1 MSKTSR
7 WRKRRFLPCAV
18 SSGSPRT
25 ISRPWQPP
33 LLLSAGRPITW
44 NDIYNKAHV
53 VVVTENFAREYWE
66 EPSAAL
72 GKRVRVGRD
81 APWREVVGVV
91 GNIHDDGLAEEARST
106 MFWPMT
112 QRDFWG
118 EDLLIRRTMGLA
130 VRSSRAGTP
139 GFLDEIRDTV
149 WRSTGPSH
157 RQTSRRSESSSISRW
172 LTMARTSFTLVM
184 LAIAS
189 GVALLLGV
197 IGIYGVVSY
206 AVSQRTREIGVRM
219 ALGAPRPERADV
231 SRLVLRD
238 GAKLTAFG
246 VAARSR
252 GGLLSH
258 PAHVL
263 ASLRC
268 RRERHHDVRR
278 RCALSRGGVATRE
291 LPPGAASGERPPPR
305 RSALGV
311 T

>member
-149 WRSTGPSH
+149 WSVNGTFPSPNIATLRELLDLTMAH
-157 RQTSRRSESSSISRW
+157 DGSRW
-172 LTMARTSFTLVM
+172 LS
-184 LAIAS
+184 
-189 GVALLLGV
+189 
-197 IGIYGVVSY
+197 
-206 AVSQRTREIGVRM
+206 M
-219 ALGAPRPERADV
+219 ALDGPDLLHTRDARHRLRGRAS
-231 SRLVLRD
+231 SRRHRYLW
-238 GAKLTAFG
+238 
-246 VAARSR
+246 R
-252 GGLLSH
+252 GL
-258 PAHVL
+258 
-263 ASLRC
+263 
-268 RRERHHDVRR
+268 VRR
-278 RCALSRGGVATRE
+278 IATD
-291 LPPGAASGERPPPR
+291 
-305 RSALGV
+305 

>member
-1 MSKTSR
+1 M
-7 WRKRRFLPCAV
+7 
-18 SSGSPRT
+18 
-25 ISRPWQPP
+25 
-33 LLLSAGRPITW
+33 
-44 NDIYNKAHV
+44 

-149 WRSTGPSH
+149 WSVNGTFPSPNVATL
-157 RQTSRRSESSSISRW
+157 RELLD
-172 LTMARTSFTLVM
+172 LTMAHDGPDLLHTRDARHRLRGR
-184 LAIAS
+184 AS
-189 GVALLLGV
+189 
-197 IGIYGVVSY
+197 
-206 AVSQRTREIGVRM
+206 
-219 ALGAPRPERADV
+219 
-231 SRLVLRD
+231 SRRHRYLW
-238 GAKLTAFG
+238 
-246 VAARSR
+246 R
-252 GGLLSH
+252 GL
-258 PAHVL
+258 
-263 ASLRC
+263 
-268 RRERHHDVRR
+268 VRR
-278 RCALSRGGVATRE
+278 IATD
-291 LPPGAASGERPPPR
+291 
-305 RSALGV
+305 